1 MASRVDLLLQVFEKF
16 GAPVFSAVAGRGA
29 SPVDPKDEA
38 TKAAALVVKAGQAGA
53 ALAVLAGVKPED
65 PGADAAR
72 LAFGGVSAAALSQLY
87 RETGRLPADAEI
99 ERLNAVFAAVL
110 SFAEDY
116 ASAAQGA
123 GRLAVLGADV
133 VLDESQID
141 AMALHALAPMVGAVA
156 AFSFGRPE
164 KALAQEIA
172 GRLTAGAAA
181 LVKKLSV
188 ATLPAPQV
196 RLSEL
201 TLLRTLAGIF
211 TDCYVAETGRLLA
224 LDEAARAAL
233 AGGAGGALPLDP
245 VWEAFA
251 LRLGMLEILVEGL
264 FSTGSAGAGGI
275 VSSNPLQKSQ
285 DSDKSTVAEAPAAQA
300 VSPPLSA
307 PPPVPAEK
315 PATPMGFFAGKK
327 KKDEQGA

>member
-1 MASRVDLLLQVFEKF
+1 MTSRIDLLLQVFEKF
-16 GAPVFSAVAGRGA
+16 GAPVFSAVAERGA
-29 SPVDPKDEA
+29 SPADPKDEA

-53 ALAVLAGVKPED
+53 ALAALAGVKPED
-65 PGADAAR
+65 AGADAAR
-72 LAFGGVSAAALSQLY
+72 LALGGVAAAALSQLY
-87 RETGRLPADAEI
+87 RETGDLPADAEI

-110 SFAEDY
+110 SFAEEY
-116 ASAAQGA
+116 APAAQGA
-123 GRLAVLGADV
+123 GRLAILGADA

-141 AMALHALAPMVGAVA
+141 AIVLHALAPMVGAVA

-164 KALAQEIA
+164 KALAQDIA

-181 LVKKLSV
+181 LAKKLS
-188 ATLPAPQV
+188 ATEKSVPQA

-201 TLLRTLAGIF
+201 ALLRALSGIF
-211 TDCYVAETGRLLA
+211 TACYVAETGRLLA
-224 LDEAARAAL
+224 LDEAARGAL

-251 LRLGMLEILVEGL
+251 LRLGMLEILAEGL
-264 FSTGSAGAGGI
+264 FSGGAAVAQGG
-275 VSSNPLQKSQ
+275 VSSNPLQKTP
-285 DSDKSTVAEAPAAQA
+285 DSAKSPVAGSVPADAGI
-300 VSPPLSA
+300 A
-307 PPPVPAEK
+307 PPMVEK